1 MMIDRRCFPNPV
13 VWIPGGAQP
22 QARPRG
28 VQSPTVGGA
37 IISGSRLACSMYF
50 PGWLPA
56 TSFDVDLL
64 KAFGLDLEF
73 QLVKATAQDEAWLQR
88 PRLRER

>member
-13 VWIPGGAQP
+13 LRLPGGAQP
-22 QARPRG
+22 QAHEACNHP
-28 VQSPTVGGA
+28 VGGA

-56 TSFDVDLL
+56 TSFHVDLL

-73 QLVKATAQDEAWLQR
+73 QLVKPQRRTKLGLQR
-88 PRLRER
+88 PRLWER